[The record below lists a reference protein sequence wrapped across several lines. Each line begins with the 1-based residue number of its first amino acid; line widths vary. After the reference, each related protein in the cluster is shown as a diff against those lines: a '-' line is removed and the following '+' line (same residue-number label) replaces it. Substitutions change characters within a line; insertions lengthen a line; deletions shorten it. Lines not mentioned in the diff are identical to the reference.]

1 MKLHRP
7 SPALVVSIIALVVAL
22 GGTATAASVLI
33 KSSSQIK
40 TGVIN
45 SGDIKNGSINGVDIR
60 SGAIG
65 DRQLKNNSVS
75 SDKLSSSLRNT
86 LRGSTANGFTAQE
99 VVRKSGPDNQAPGQ
113 RVVATLTQLPPG
125 TYMLLAKTTLSP
137 IIDDRG
143 LGELLRQ
150 TKTGEGHCQL
160 DAAGDVDDSRTSIL
174 SPYSQHPSTV
184 NLQMTRT
191 IDAPVDIKLI
201 CDSNVQWKATDTSII
216 AVKLQGSSRSDT
228 AG

>member
-1 MKLHRP
+1 MKTSRP

-40 TGVIN
+40 SGVVN
-45 SGDIKNGSINGVDIR
+45 SGDLRNGGVAGVDIA
-60 SGAIG
+60 SGAVG
-65 DRQLKNNSVS
+65 GRQLKNNVVT
-75 SDKLSSSLRNT
+75 SDKLSASLRNT
-86 LRGSTANGFTAQE
+86 LRGSTANGFTATE
-99 VVRKSGPDNQAPGQ
+99 VVRKVGPENQAPGQ
-113 RVVATLTQLPPG
+113 RVVATMTALPPG
-125 TYMLLAKTTLSP
+125 TYALTAKTTLSP
-137 IIDDRG
+137 QITDQG
-143 LGELLRQ
+143 LGELLRP

-160 DAAGDVDDSRTSIL
+160 DAAGDVDDARTTIL

-191 IDAPVDIKLI
+191 VDTPVDIKLV
-201 CDSNVQWKATDTSII
+201 CDSNIQWKATDTSII
-216 AVKLQGSSRSDT
+216 ALKLQGSSRSDT

>member
-1 MKLHRP
+1 MKSHRP
-7 SPALVVSIIALVVAL
+7 SPSLVVSIIALVVAL
-22 GGTATAASVLI
+22 GGTATAATVII
-33 KSSSQIK
+33 KNSSQIR
-40 TGVIN
+40 TGAVN
-45 SGDIKNGSINGVDIR
+45 SGDIKNGSVSGVDIR

-65 DRQLKNNSVS
+65 DRQLKNNAVT

-99 VVRKSGPDNQAPGQ
+99 VVRKAGPDNQAPGQ
-113 RVVATLTQLPPG
+113 RVVATLSQLQPG
-125 TYMLLAKTTLSP
+125 TYMLTAKTTLSP
-137 IIDDRG
+137 QITDQG

-160 DAAGDVDDSRTSIL
+160 DAAGDVDDSRTTIL

-191 IDAPVDIKLI
+191 IDTPVDIKLV

-216 AVKLQGSSRSDT
+216 ALKLQGSSRSDT